1 MTTRSFYRAVREG
14 CLSSHEVA
22 HRGVEAVLQALRDR
36 LTVEEARQV
45 LAQLPAEL
53 KLAWG
58 KRSDGP
64 PTKLDRREFYVRVER
79 EAALGSRQE
88 ARAMTWAVFAA
99 LKAQL
104 SPGEAEDVLAQLP
117 GDLKEVW
124 TEARVHPER

>member
-14 CLSSHEVA
+14 CDSSHDVA

-36 LTVEEARQV
+36 LTRDEACQV

-58 KRSDGP
+58 ERVDGP
-64 PTKLDRREFYVRVER
+64 PAKLDRATFYARVQQG
-79 EAALGSRQE
+79 AALGSRRE
-88 ARAMTWAVFAA
+88 ARAMTSAVFAA

-104 SPGEAEDVLAQLP
+104 SPGEADDVLAQLP
-117 GDLKEVW
+117 KDLKDVW
-124 TEARVHPER
+124 SEARVQGER